1 MSFLGWPAEKK
12 LPSRRSQLRRRSVT
26 LALLDEFGRAFPE
39 ITYDLLWESPT
50 INAQAWRVGTVRHVR
65 VYGGL
70 ARHLSI
76 TRPGLALMIAHE
88 TGHHLGGLPR
98 DPTMRWM
105 TWQGQADYWAARTA
119 MPFVFGSQAH
129 DMTLRGARQILR
141 LHEELVSLLQD
152 DEPDMT
158 AQCRYHIFCA
168 GASGSEIPPCAKAE
182 YRRSFD
188 QEYPVYNPV

>member
-1 MSFLGWPAEKK
+1 MA
-12 LPSRRSQLRRRSVT
+12 

-70 ARHLSI
+70 VRHATI

-98 DPTMRWM
+98 DPEMRWM

-119 MPFVFGSQAH
+119 MPLVFGSQAY
-129 DMTLRGARQILR
+129 DATLRGARQILK
-141 LHEELVSLLQD
+141 LHEDLIPLLAEG
-152 DEPDMT
+152 DEPDLS
-158 AQCRYHIFCA
+158 ARCRYFIFCA
-168 GASGSEIPPCAKAE
+168 GASGTEIPPCAKAE
-182 YRRSFD
+182 YRRSFN
-188 QEYPVYNPV
+188 QEYPTNNLV